1 MLDRP
6 EEYPKM
12 AKAEEALWWYRTLH
26 YLVLGAIRQYRPGQ
40 DIAILDAGC
49 GTGGMLLFLR
59 NCGYWNLKGFD
70 LSSDAVEWCHRRDLD
85 VQQGNLKDIAG
96 LYAEESTDVIVSND
110 TLYFFN
116 EREQEDVVEQF
127 WRVLK
132 PGGLLILNLPALKAF
147 RGIHDV
153 SVGIKVRFSKADTR
167 RLLKKSLFDDV
178 RELYWPFLLSPMIYA
193 VRLFQ
198 RIKMRWNPHYEIT
211 SDINLPVAPL
221 NQIFLGLTLFENR
234 VLPIKPFGSSLL
246 LMGRKKQSEHGMRN
260 ARCEQG
266 ATNPVIRSGI
276 LRDGEG
282 EP

>member
-6 EEYPKM
+6 EEYAKM
-12 AKAEEALWWYRTLH
+12 AKAEEALWWYRALH
-26 YLVLGAIRQYRPGQ
+26 YLVLRAIRQYRPGQ

-49 GTGGMLLFLR
+49 GTGGLLLFLR

-70 LSSDAVEWCHRRDLD
+70 RSSDAIEWCRRRDLD
-85 VQQGNLKDIAG
+85 VRQGDLKDIAG
-96 LYAEESTDVIVSND
+96 LYAEKSTDVIVSND

-116 EREQEDVVEQF
+116 EREQEDVVEQS

-153 SVGIKVRFSKADTR
+153 SVGINVRFSKADTR
-167 RLLKKSLFDDV
+167 RLMKKSLFEDV
-178 RELYWPFLLSPMIYA
+178 RKLYWPFLLSPMIYA

-198 RIKMRWNPHYEIT
+198 RIKMRVKQHYEIK
-211 SDINLPVAPL
+211 SDVNLPLAPL
-221 NQIFLGLTLFENR
+221 NHIFLGLTLFENR

-246 LMGRKKQSEHGMRN
+246 LMGRRKAE
-260 ARCEQG
+260 
-266 ATNPVIRSGI
+266 
-276 LRDGEG
+276 
-282 EP
+282 